1 MERVAVQHAR
11 ARSALASGRG
21 PDRVLVACGNQAG
34 FFARFFALRGR
45 VLPCD
50 PLKTLP
56 RNVRLSPLPKLHAPE
71 RKLNQP
77 LLYLRIRGCG
87 RRIGYNT
94 EHFGQSMSAEIKS
107 HITGLLTR
115 ALAKVAPQQP
125 GSLISLERP
134 KQAQHGDFSSP
145 LAMQLAR
152 KLKIPPVETAEALV
166 EAIPPSDWVTVEF
179 TRPGFINFRVHP
191 AAKQHTAKIVL
202 AAGERYGR
210 SDSAGSRPVIVE
222 FVSANP
228 TGPLHVGHGRQA
240 ALGDAIRAL
249 LESQGWRV
257 TREFYYNDAG
267 AQIRNLG
274 LSVQARIREKLGA
287 RAEFPA
293 DGYHGDYV
301 REIAEKF
308 LEAGNTDGE
317 DLEAVTRFAVAELR
331 REQDLDL
338 QAFGVRFDSYYLESS
353 LHSDGRV
360 DKTVRALI
368 DSGMTFEQDGALWL
382 KTTGYGDDKDRV
394 MRKSDGDYT
403 YFVPDIAY
411 HLTKWERGFT
421 RAINVQGAD
430 HHSTVT
436 RVRAGLQAA
445 SAKWERGIP
454 RGYPDYVLH
463 KMVTV
468 MKGGEEMKISKR
480 AGSYVTLRELID
492 EVGRDAA
499 RFFLLSRKADTE
511 FVFDVDLAKSQ
522 SEENPVYYVQMAHAR
537 ICAVLEQR
545 KALFGGRDPDLAA
558 ADLAP
563 LTGARELALLQRLG
577 EYPEV
582 LENAAAEFA
591 PHQVVFYLREL
602 AGEFHSYYNAERI
615 LVAEAPLRS
624 ARLGLC
630 LAVRQVLRN
639 GLSLLGVSQPEK
651 M

>member
-1 MERVAVQHAR
+1 
-11 ARSALASGRG
+11 
-21 PDRVLVACGNQAG
+21 
-34 FFARFFALRGR
+34 
-45 VLPCD
+45 
-50 PLKTLP
+50 
-56 RNVRLSPLPKLHAPE
+56 
-71 RKLNQP
+71 
-77 LLYLRIRGCG
+77 
-87 RRIGYNT
+87 
-94 EHFGQSMSAEIKS
+94 MSAEIKS
-107 HITGLLTR
+107 HLTELLTR

-134 KQAQHGDFSSP
+134 KQAQHGDFSCP
-145 LAMQLAR
+145 AAMQLAR
-152 KLKIPPVETAEALV
+152 ALKRNPRELALELV
-166 EAIPPSDWVTVEF
+166 AAMPPSEWLERAEVAGN
-179 TRPGFINFRVHP
+179 GFINLRVRP
-191 AAKQHTAKIVL
+191 AAKQHIVQTIL
-202 AAGERYGR
+202 TEGDRYGR
-210 SDSAGSRPVIVE
+210 ADRAGARPVMVE

-240 ALGDAIRAL
+240 ALGDAIGAL

-353 LHSDGRV
+353 LYRDGRV
-360 DKTVRALI
+360 QKAVQALI
-368 DSGMTFEQDGALWL
+368 DAGKAFERDGALWL
-382 KTTGYGDDKDRV
+382 KTTEYGDDKDRV
-394 MRKSDGDYT
+394 MRKSDGTYT
-403 YFVPDIAY
+403 YFVPDVAY
-411 HLTKWERGFT
+411 HLVKWERGFT
-421 RAINVQGAD
+421 RAINIQGSD
-430 HHSTVT
+430 HHGTVT

-445 SAKWERGIP
+445 SSKWERAIP

-492 EVGRDAA
+492 EVGRDAV
-499 RFFLLSRKADTE
+499 RFFLLSRKADAD
-511 FVFDVDLAKSQ
+511 FVFDIDLAKSQ
-522 SEENPVYYVQMAHAR
+522 SEENPVYYVQYAHAR
-537 ICAVLEQR
+537 IRSVLEQWR
-545 KALFGGRDPDLAA
+545 TQFGDEDRAFPVTSMLNAANFDTFRNVDLT
-558 ADLAP
+558 P
-563 LTGARELALLQRLG
+563 LSGARELALLQRLG
-577 EYPEV
+577 EYAEI
-582 LENAAAEFA
+582 LENAEAELA

-615 LVAEAPLRS
+615 LVAEVPLRS
-624 ARLGLC
+624 ARLALC

-639 GLSLLGVSQPEK
+639 GLSLLGVGQPEK

>member
-1 MERVAVQHAR
+1 
-11 ARSALASGRG
+11 
-21 PDRVLVACGNQAG
+21 
-34 FFARFFALRGR
+34 
-45 VLPCD
+45 
-50 PLKTLP
+50 
-56 RNVRLSPLPKLHAPE
+56 
-71 RKLNQP
+71 
-77 LLYLRIRGCG
+77 
-87 RRIGYNT
+87 
-94 EHFGQSMSAEIKS
+94 MSAEIKS

-210 SDSAGSRPVIVE
+210 SDSAGARPVIVE

-240 ALGDAIRAL
+240 ALGDAIGAL
-249 LESQGWRV
+249 FESQGWRV

-308 LEAGNTDGE
+308 LEAGNSDGE
-317 DLEAVTRFAVAELR
+317 NLEAVTRFAVAELR

-353 LHSDGRV
+353 LYRDGRV
-360 DKTVRALI
+360 QRTVQALI
-368 DSGMTFEQDGALWL
+368 DAGKTFEQDGALWL
-382 KTTGYGDDKDRV
+382 KTTEYGDDKDRV
-394 MRKSDGDYT
+394 MRKSDGTHT
-403 YFVPDIAY
+403 YFVPDVAY

-421 RAINVQGAD
+421 RAVNIQGSD
-430 HHSTVT
+430 HHGTVA

-445 SAKWERGIP
+445 SSKWERAVP
-454 RGYPDYVLH
+454 PGYPDYVLH

-468 MKGGEEMKISKR
+468 MKGGGEMKISKR
-480 AGSYVTLRELID
+480 AGSYVSLRELID
-492 EVGRDAA
+492 EVGRDAV

-545 KALFGGRDPDLAA
+545 KALFAGRDPDLAA

-563 LTGARELALLQRLG
+563 LIGARELALLQRLG

-591 PHQVVFYLREL
+591 PHQIVFYLREL

-624 ARLGLC
+624 ARLALC

>member
-1 MERVAVQHAR
+1 M
-11 ARSALASGRG
+11 S
-21 PDRVLVACGNQAG
+21 
-34 FFARFFALRGR
+34 
-45 VLPCD
+45 
-50 PLKTLP
+50 
-56 RNVRLSPLPKLHAPE
+56 
-71 RKLNQP
+71 
-77 LLYLRIRGCG
+77 
-87 RRIGYNT
+87 T
-94 EHFGQSMSAEIKS
+94 EVKS
-107 HITGLLTR
+107 HLTELLTR

-134 KQAQHGDFSSP
+134 KQAQHGDFSCP
-145 LAMQLAR
+145 AAMQLAR
-152 KLKIPPVETAEALV
+152 ALKRNPRELALELV
-166 EAIPPSDWVTVEF
+166 AALPPSEWLERAEVAGS
-179 TRPGFINFRVHP
+179 GFINLRVRP
-191 AAKQHTAKIVL
+191 AAKQHIVKTIL
-202 AAGERYGR
+202 AEGDRYGR
-210 SDSAGSRPVIVE
+210 ADRAGGRPVMVE

-240 ALGDAIRAL
+240 ALGDAIGAL

-274 LSVQARIREKLGA
+274 LSVQARIRERLGA

-301 REIAEKF
+301 REVAEKY

-338 QAFGVRFDSYYLESS
+338 QTFGVRFDSYYLESS
-353 LHSDGRV
+353 LYRDGSV
-360 DKTVRALI
+360 QKTVQALI
-368 DSGMTFEQDGALWL
+368 AAGKTFDQDGALWL
-382 KTTGYGDDKDRV
+382 KTTEYGDDKDRV
-394 MRKSDGDYT
+394 MRKSDGAYT
-403 YFVPDIAY
+403 YFVPDVAY
-411 HLTKWERGFT
+411 HLAKWERGFT
-421 RAINVQGAD
+421 RAINIQGSD
-430 HHSTVT
+430 HHGTVT

-445 SAKWERGIP
+445 SAKWERRIP

-492 EVGRDAA
+492 EVGRDAV
-499 RFFLLSRKADTE
+499 RFFLLSRKADAD
-511 FVFDVDLAKSQ
+511 FVFDIDLAKSQ
-522 SEENPVYYVQMAHAR
+522 SEENPVYYVQYAHAR
-537 ICAVLEQR
+537 ICSVLEQWR
-545 KALFGGRDPDLAA
+545 TQFGGEDRAFAA
-558 ADLAP
+558 TGALNAANLDSLSNADLAP

-577 EYPEV
+577 EYAEI
-582 LENAAAEFA
+582 LENAAAELA
-591 PHQVVFYLREL
+591 PHQIVFYLREL

-624 ARLGLC
+624 ARLALS